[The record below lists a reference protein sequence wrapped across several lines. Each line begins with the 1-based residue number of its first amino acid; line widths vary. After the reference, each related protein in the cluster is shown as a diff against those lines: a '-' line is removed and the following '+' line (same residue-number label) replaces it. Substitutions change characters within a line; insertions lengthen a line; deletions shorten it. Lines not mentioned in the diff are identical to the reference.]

1 MTLLEQTT
9 YSKLCLRSLGLR
21 LNYLKLANL
30 HLVLRIPPLDCC
42 GARRTGDSPALPGVH
57 VLNGVFAWRSLR
69 AQEIRQRC
77 GQLCRITTP
86 LVHLTL
92 VFL

>member
-30 HLVLRIPPLDCC
+30 HMVLRLPPSIVV
-42 GARRTGDSPALPGVH
+42 ARVERVIL
-57 VLNGVFAWRSLR
+57 LR
-69 AQEIRQRC
+69 YQVSMC
-77 GQLCRITTP
+77 
-86 LVHLTL
+86 
-92 VFL
+92 

>member
-30 HLVLRIPPLDCC
+30 HLVLRIPPSIVV
-42 GARRTGDSPALPGVH
+42 ARVERVIL
-57 VLNGVFAWRSLR
+57 LR
-69 AQEIRQRC
+69 YQ
-77 GQLCRITTP
+77 
-86 LVHLTL
+86 VSMS
-92 VFL
+92 